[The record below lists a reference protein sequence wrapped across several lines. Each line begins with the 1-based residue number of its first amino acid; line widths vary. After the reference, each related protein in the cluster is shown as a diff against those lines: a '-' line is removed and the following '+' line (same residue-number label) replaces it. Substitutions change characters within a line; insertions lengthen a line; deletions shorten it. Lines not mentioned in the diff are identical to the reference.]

1 MPKRVDANQSTIV
14 EALRQAGCT
23 VQVLS
28 MVGKGCP
35 DLLCGYRENNYLL
48 EIKDGDKPLSAQRLT
63 PAEVE
68 WHSTWNGMVWTVNS
82 IEDALR
88 VVGAME

>member
-1 MPKRVDANQSTIV
+1 MARRVDANQTQIV
-14 EALRQAGCT
+14 KALREAGCT

-35 DLLCGYRENNYLL
+35 DLLVGRQENNYLL
-48 EIKDGDKPLSAQRLT
+48 EIKDGDKPLSSQRLT
-63 PAEVE
+63 PDELA
-68 WHSTWNGMVWTVNS
+68 WHNSWAGLVWTVNS
-82 IEDALR
+82 IEHALR